1 MPARPSALAAV
12 GQTIGDG
19 ATNSTLATHPALEP
33 LTDIFALPAWLPMA
47 NIFSVGDALI
57 GVGVAVA
64 LAAAMRSKV
73 AERDRP
79 AAREDRAGPR

>member
-1 MPARPSALAAV
+1 MPASPSALAAV
-12 GQTIGDG
+12 GHTIGGG
-19 ATNSTLATHPALEP
+19 ATNSTLVTHPALEA

-64 LAAAMRSKV
+64 IAAAMRRK
-73 AERDRP
+73 AAGRDRTAP
-79 AAREDRAGPR
+79 MEDRANSR